1 MDFAVNGRSLAVRT
15 CREPRPPHPNGQ
27 GKRPTI
33 GNDRTSIGQALS
45 SKLSAAWNALS
56 ERPAACSD
64 SRVILDIS
72 TPALLFPAISL
83 LFLSFTNR
91 FLHLAA
97 LIRQLHRDWLER
109 GDETLR
115 AQIDN
120 LRRRLALI
128 RAMQL
133 LGAVSL
139 LLCVASMLEVVAER
153 QLTANA
159 TFAVALVLMA
169 LSLACLVVEVW
180 ISGGALRILLRA
192 VEHGEGRSRGDGG
205 D

>member
-1 MDFAVNGRSLAVRT
+1 M
-15 CREPRPPHPNGQ
+15 
-27 GKRPTI
+27 
-33 GNDRTSIGQALS
+33 
-45 SKLSAAWNALS
+45 
-56 ERPAACSD
+56 
-64 SRVILDIS
+64 ILDIS

>member
-1 MDFAVNGRSLAVRT
+1 MTL
-15 CREPRPPHPNGQ
+15 E
-27 GKRPTI
+27 
-33 GNDRTSIGQALS
+33 
-45 SKLSAAWNALS
+45 
-56 ERPAACSD
+56 
-64 SRVILDIS
+64 IS

-97 LIRQLHRDWLER
+97 LIRTLHRDWLEK
-109 GDETLR
+109 GDVTLR

-139 LLCVASMLEVVAER
+139 FLCVVAMMSI
-153 QLTANA
+153 AGGYHA
-159 TFAVALVLMA
+159 TALVAFTIALALMA
-169 LSLACLVVEVW
+169 ASLGSLVWEVW
-180 ISGGALRILLRA
+180 ISGGALKILLNHLEKHA
-192 VEHGEGRSRGDGG
+192 PGNE
-205 D
+205 